1 MIREAA
7 LAGPE
12 APEWRSR
19 AASSVP
25 LPPGAGTE
33 LDLDGVAQL
42 RDLHLWTV
50 DRDREPPSQRL
61 PASGSPDDW
70 RMRRTRM
77 TPHTPK
83 PARITVFTTRVMCYL
98 HLDG

>member
-1 MIREAA
+1 MT
-7 LAGPE
+7 GPE

-33 LDLDGVAQL
+33 LDLDCVAQL
-42 RDLHLWTV
+42 RDRFGPPAPRRDLILSTV
-50 DRDREPPSQRL
+50 DRDRELPSQRL
-61 PASGSPDDW
+61 PARGSPDDW
-70 RMRRTRM
+70 RMRRTRT
-77 TPHTPK
+77 TPQTPK
-83 PARITVFTTRVMCYL
+83 PFTTHVMCYL